1 MLMLPLPQLL
11 RMQCLGVAWP
21 GLGLGLL
28 CLVISQ
34 SPWPADFDTW
44 QMRCGVA
51 TSATPTLCSLQNP
64 QMKVHNKIRWLSF
77 CLPFPLPPSAYPSLL
92 LFRFSIWPVVRCVI
106 RYLCSLIPL
115 PNRSSSDSFVCAIYV
130 LHLYFYSRTAG
141 RGAGRGGGER
151 RAPSGQDTS
160 CAALRCRMRH

>member
-1 MLMLPLPQLL
+1 MLMLLLL
-11 RMQCLGVAWP
+11 RMQCLG
-21 GLGLGLL
+21 LSLGLL

-51 TSATPTLCSLQNP
+51 TLCSLQNP

-77 CLPFPLPPSAYPSLL
+77 CLLPLLPPPAYPSLL

-115 PNRSSSDSFVCAIYV
+115 PNRSSSSDSFVCAIYV

-141 RGAGRGGGER
+141 RGGGQRGQEE

-160 CAALRCRMRH
+160 CDAGCATKQ